1 VPARSL
7 LRARNPHGGNKVTN
21 LELFFD
27 LVFVFAITQLSHRLL
42 EHFSLGGALRTGL
55 LTLAVW
61 WVWVYTS
68 WSTNWL
74 DPDRLPVRL
83 MLLAAMLASLVMSAA
98 IPQAFEGGGMAFGA
112 SYAAIQVGRTAFVVW
127 CMRGHAVQVR
137 NFRRILVWL
146 AAAGILWLIGGA
158 VSGHARFG
166 FWLAAL
172 AVEYAGP
179 LAYFWVP
186 GLGRSA
192 TADWDID
199 GHHMAERCGLFI
211 IIALGESIVVT
222 GATFAA
228 LAPTAVTVAAFCC
241 AFFASAAM
249 WWIYFDQ
256 AAEAAA
262 SIIGRSGDPGR
273 LARSAYTYSH
283 ALLVVGIIVTAV
295 AAEKLLDHPLGH
307 TSSGTIA
314 VMVGGPV
321 LFMLGNILFC
331 WTMAREYA
339 PGIVCA
345 TAALA
350 LLAPAGVFLSPLGL
364 GAAVTAVL
372 VGVAAWEGWN

>member
-1 VPARSL
+1 MPAKSL
-7 LRARNPHGGNKVTN
+7 LRARSPHGGNKVTN

-27 LVFVFAITQLSHRLL
+27 LVFVFAITQLSHLLL

-74 DPDRLPVRL
+74 DPERLPVRL

-98 IPQAFEGGGMAFGA
+98 IPHAFEERGMAFGA
-112 SYAAIQVGRTAFVVW
+112 AYAAIQVGRTAFVLW
-127 CMRGHAVQVR
+127 CMRGHAAHVR
-137 NFRRILVWL
+137 NFRRILIWL
-146 AAAGILWLIGGA
+146 AVAGVLWLAGGSA
-158 VSGHARFG
+158 SGQARLG

-172 AVEYAGP
+172 AIEYAAP
-179 LAYFWVP
+179 LAAFWVP

-192 TADWDID
+192 TAEWDID

-211 IIALGESIVVT
+211 IIALGESIVVI

-228 LAPTAVTVAAFCC
+228 LEPTAINVAAFCC
-241 AFFASAAM
+241 AFLSSAAM

-262 SIIGRSGDPGR
+262 TIIGRSGDPGR

-295 AAEKLLDHPLGH
+295 ADEKLLAHPLGH
-307 TSSGTIA
+307 TSPGTIA

-331 WTMAREYA
+331 WTVAREYS
-339 PGIVCA
+339 PGVVCA
-345 TAALA
+345 TVALV
-350 LLAPAGVFLSPLGL
+350 LLAPAGPYLSPLGL

-372 VGVAAWEGWN
+372 VAVAIWESWQ